1 MSLSWNAFGWDKVSN
16 IIYVDQ
22 PVGTGF
28 SYSSDF
34 RDIPSNEQ
42 GVSND
47 LYDFLQEFYKA
58 HPGYIENE
66 FYITGES
73 YAGHYIPALAS
84 RVHQGNKNREGIQI
98 NLNGFS
104 VGNGNTD
111 PAIQYKAYTAFA
123 LENKLITKTDYVS
136 INKMIPK
143 CERATKGNN
152 ACVQAYE
159 ACRGIYGSIVDIN
172 GNINVYDIR
181 KECKGEHCYDFS
193 RMDTFLNLTSVREVL
208 GVQTDFISCSKTVK
222 FAMRTDRMK
231 DLEVGIPELLED
243 GIKVLIYA
251 GEYDLKCNWL
261 GNSRWVHAMKW
272 SGQKKFVG
280 SPTVPFV
287 VNGSKAGEMQSYGP
301 LTFLKVHDAGH
312 MVPMDQPKAALK
324 MLTRWMQGKLATK

>member
-47 LYDFLQEFYKA
+47 LYDFLQ
-58 HPGYIENE
+58 
-66 FYITGES
+66 
-73 YAGHYIPALAS
+73 
-84 RVHQGNKNREGIQI
+84 
-98 NLNGFS
+98 GFS

-143 CERATKGNN
+143 CERGIELCATKGNN